1 MESSGVPIYD
11 IMLSANID
19 SFTSSFPVW
28 MPFSSFSCLTA
39 LASNTILN
47 KSVESGQHCFVPD
60 LSLKTLSFSLLSM
73 LSAVDCHIWSLSC

>member
-1 MESSGVPIYD
+1 MESSEVPIYD

-19 SFTSSFPVW
+19 SFTSSFPIW

-47 KSVESGQHCFVPD
+47 KSVKSGQHCLVPD
-60 LSLKTLSFSLLSM
+60 FSWETLSFSLLSM
-73 LSAVDCHIWSLSC
+73 LSAVACHIWSLSC